1 MIKNS
6 DIIIKLSKNI
16 SSINSD
22 QDASKLV
29 KEIDKHVQQA
39 YSEFYKYREQKSVY
53 KPLNDNKRGHCC

>member
-39 YSEFYKYREQKSVY
+39 YSELYKYREQKSVY